1 MNKLL
6 TTITLLCF
14 SVAANADVYLCTE
27 SQAVS
32 LDRQRVLNPPMR
44 DKGEIISIFLV
55 DSEKGFR
62 RTWLEE
68 DYDGVCTVEGN
79 EISQELNCI
88 QKSPMYSNPS
98 TLIINLFGQS
108 PYSFTY
114 VAQTPYAV
122 YSYAGTCIK
131 A

>member
-1 MNKLL
+1 MMSAEILSKLL

-44 DKGEIISIFLV
+44 DEGEIISIFLV

-68 DYDGVCTVEGN
+68 DLGE
-79 EISQELNCI
+79 
-88 QKSPMYSNPS
+88 P
-98 TLIINLFGQS
+98 F
-108 PYSFTY
+108 
-114 VAQTPYAV
+114 
-122 YSYAGTCIK
+122 
-131 A
+131 